1 MTGEIESRIAKLGF
15 ALPRATK
22 PVANYVPYVITGNL
36 VVISG
41 QITVGAGGIEY
52 VGKLGADF
60 DVETGRKAAQ
70 LCALN
75 VLAQLKAACEG
86 DLDRV
91 ARCVRIGG
99 FVNATPDFKD
109 HPAVVN
115 GASDLI
121 AEVFGARGQHARSAF
136 GVSSLPFGVAVEV
149 EAMFEIT

>member
-1 MTGEIESRIAKLGF
+1 MGEIDSRIAKLGL
-15 ALPRATK
+15 ALPPATK

-41 QITVGAGGIEY
+41 QITMGANGPEH
-52 VGKLGADF
+52 VGKLGAGL
-60 DVETGRKAAQ
+60 DVAAGKMAARQ
-70 LCALN
+70 CALN
-75 VLAQLKAACEG
+75 VLAQLKAALDG

-91 ARCVRIGG
+91 HRCVRIGG
-99 FVNATPDFKD
+99 FVNATPDFID

-136 GVSSLPFGVAVEV
+136 GVSSLPFGVAVEI